1 MLELLDWQFSIAVL
15 ESIFLLSI
23 LGLSIFFSFLS
34 WEKNQRRKSLLLLE
48 SIKTFAVILILFTVL
63 DPEKIVHSPEDEK
76 PNILCLVDESKSME
90 TKDVIERNGSVLSR
104 YEWSNKLLQLKWVD
118 DLEANATFTIRK
130 FSSKVGKN
138 STNISFALDQA
149 LEEYSKI
156 KAILL
161 LSDGESNSGSSIL
174 ASAGKLRGLNTPV
187 YSIITGSRVAMPDL
201 SIEKGIGP
209 SFVLKEEKI
218 NIPYRIQN
226 NFTDSK
232 EVKINLFA
240 NQTLVQS
247 KSLVVPPSSE
257 KSGNVAWLPSKEGD
271 YNLKVS
277 IPLQEGEVFSFNNE
291 KESKTRVKNK
301 TIKALLVDSLPRW
314 EFRFLRNALERDP
327 GVDLKCLLFHPN
339 LENGSGKNYL
349 SNFPT
354 SPNQLAIFDVV
365 FLGDVGIE
373 SGELSID
380 DCHRLKD
387 LIQQQASGLVFL
399 PGKGGRQISLEN
411 SPLKELIPV
420 IFDSDN
426 PNGLGTFNL
435 ANLELTNRGKN
446 HWLTNL
452 RGAGETDLK
461 FWNKLPGFN
470 WSAMVLKSR
479 PGSEVL
485 AVHSNFKNDWGRMPI
500 ITIRYSGAGKSLFMG
515 TDSAWK
521 WRKGVED
528 KYHYRFWSQVVR
540 WMAHGRY
547 FAEEEGIRLI
557 SDPESPKVGDN
568 VYLRCICFDKDGF
581 PLENGKISALVLHP
595 NGIKENITFIPEIN
609 GPGVYL
615 AKFIPQESGS
625 YQIILESSPYQR
637 KLQVELRIS
646 ENSKERLGMPITE
659 NQMHSLSSITG
670 GKSASFKDWMG
681 IINEILVQPSP
692 EPIFKV
698 YRLRTNIPWAIFIFF
713 LLTIY
718 WVGRKLFGM
727 I

>member
-1 MLELLDWQFSIAVL
+1 MLELFDWQFSIGVLHAVL
-15 ESIFLLSI
+15 FPSI

-34 WEKNQRRKSLLLLE
+34 WKKKQRRKSLLFLE

-63 DPEKIVHSPEDEK
+63 NPGKIVNSPEDEK
-76 PNILCLVDESKSME
+76 PNILCLLDESKSME
-90 TKDVIERNGSVLSR
+90 TKDIIDQNGSVLSR
-104 YEWSNKLLQLKWVD
+104 YEWSNKLLQLKWVK
-118 DLEANATFTIRK
+118 DLEENATFTIRN
-130 FSSKVGKN
+130 FSSRVGKH
-138 STNISFALDQA
+138 STDISFALDRV

-187 YSIITGSRVAMPDL
+187 YSIVTGSRVALPDL
-201 SIEKGIGP
+201 SIEKGVGP

-218 NIPYRIQN
+218 NIPYRIKN
-226 NFTDSK
+226 NFTESR

-240 NQTLVQS
+240 NQNLVQS
-247 KSLVVPPSSE
+247 KSLVVAPSSD
-257 KSGNVAWLPSKEGD
+257 KSGNIAWLPPKLGE

-277 IPLQEGEVFSFNNE
+277 IPLQEGEVFSYNNE
-291 KESKTRVKNK
+291 KESKTRVKHK
-301 TIKALLVDSLPRW
+301 TIKALLIDSLPRW
-314 EFRFLRNALERDP
+314 EYRFLRNALERDP
-327 GVDLKCLLFHPN
+327 GVDLKCLLFHPD

-349 SNFPT
+349 SNFPV
-354 SPNQLAIFDVV
+354 SFNQLAIFDVV

-373 SGELSID
+373 SGELSEE
-380 DCHRLKD
+380 DCDRLKD

-399 PGKGGRQISLEN
+399 PGKRGRQISLEN

-420 IFDSDN
+420 IFDPDN
-426 PNGLGTFNL
+426 PSGLGTFNL

-452 RGAGETDLK
+452 RGAGEPDLK

-470 WSAMVLKSR
+470 WSAMVLKSK

-515 TDSAWK
+515 IDSAWK
-521 WRKGVED
+521 WRRGVED

-557 SDPESPKVGDN
+557 TDPESPKAGEN
-568 VYLRCICFDKDGF
+568 VYLRCICLDKDGF
-581 PLENGKISALVLHP
+581 PIENGKVSALVLHP
-595 NGIKENITFIPEIN
+595 DGIKENITFIPERN

-637 KLQVELRIS
+637 KLEVGLRIS
-646 ENSKERLGMPITE
+646 ENTKEKVGMPIAA

-670 GKSASFKDWMG
+670 GNSSSFTNWRG

-692 EPIFKV
+692 EPILKV
-698 YRLRTNIPWAIFIFF
+698 YRLRTSTPWGIFIFC

-718 WVGRKLFGM
+718 WIGRKKLGM